1 MINRHTRTLKLERGE
16 VIDLMIMLT
25 AVSDAGTKWTILHDK
40 IKEQLD
46 AQDKRDEGIKDL
58 DLFP

>member
-1 MINRHTRTLKLERGE
+1 MINRHTRTLN
-16 VIDLMIMLT
+16 LMIMLT

-46 AQDKRDEGIKDL
+46 AQDKKDAGNKDL
-58 DLFP
+58 DLFL

>member
-16 VIDLMIMLT
+16 VVDLMIMLT

-58 DLFP
+58 DLFL

>member
-16 VIDLMIMLT
+16 VVDLMIMLT
-25 AVSDAGTKWTILHDK
+25 AISGEGAKWLALHDK

-46 AQDKRDEGIKDL
+46 AQDKKDAGNKDL
-58 DLFP
+58 DLFL